1 MHEVKPIYGSWQG
14 FRSNKGLELWVTN
27 DDNRVPIKVKANLRV
42 GTIVA
47 DLTTFRGLTN
57 PFKIVIND

>member
-1 MHEVKPIYGSWQG
+1 MHVKSIYGSWW

-27 DDNRVPIKVKANLRV
+27 DDNGIIKVKANLRV

>member
-1 MHEVKPIYGSWQG
+1 MG
-14 FRSNKGLELWVTN
+14 TN

-47 DLTTFRGLTN
+47 DLTTFRGLAN
-57 PFKIVIND
+57 PFKIVINE